1 MKRMLLAIVVTPA
14 AALAGPTF
22 VVKFDPAA
30 RDQPAS
36 GRLVVYLVK
45 HGADIP
51 PGTPPSSGPFW
62 HDPQPMFGVSVLD
75 VMPGQPMV
83 VDNDATYFPSP
94 LEALPPGTY
103 DAQAVLD
110 IHSNNSAWRMEP
122 GNLAS
127 NTVTFTITGADP
139 DPRVDIALVDVV
151 LAPEAPPLMTGVD
164 IVEVRSAL
172 LSEFHGR
179 DIMLRAGVVAPID
192 AVPSRRYPA
201 VYEVPGFGGD
211 HLGAYGHAVGMQ
223 RIDPASPEGRLAR
236 SAYWIVLDPES
247 GNGHTLF
254 ADSANNGPVGQA
266 LTTELIPAIEKRYR
280 LIAEPS
286 ARLLRG
292 HSSGGWSTI
301 WLATTY
307 PETFG
312 GCWSSAPDPVDFRRF
327 QLVDI
332 YAKLEGPT
340 GAPNRIGS
348 MYQDQSNPPRWLNSY
363 RADGQDLMTIR
374 QENLMEEVLGP
385 HNTSGQQWDSWQAV
399 FGPRDLAGRPAALY
413 EPLTGRIDMSIA
425 RQYLAFDISAR
436 LASDPERYLPM
447 FRDRVRIVV
456 GDEDNFHLEQAVMLL
471 SQRIDD
477 LLAIGVD
484 EMPRDQW
491 TGYVKVVRGYDH
503 GSVHDSMEVRAFP
516 GEMLRSLDSAGHI
529 GP

>member
-1 MKRMLLAIVVTPA
+1 M
-14 AALAGPTF
+14 
-22 VVKFDPAA
+22 KFDQAT

-45 HGADIP
+45 HGADVP

-62 HDPQPMFGVSVLD
+62 HDPQPMFGVWVREA
-75 VMPGQPMV
+75 VPGQPMV
-83 VDNDATYFPSP
+83 VDNEATYFPSP

-110 IHSNNSAWRMEP
+110 INTINSDWRMEP
-122 GNLAS
+122 GNLVS
-127 NTVTFTITGADP
+127 HTVTFTVSGDDP

-151 LAPEAPPLMTGVD
+151 AVPEAPPLITGVE

-179 DIMLRAGVVAPID
+179 DVMLRAGVVAPVD
-192 AVPSRRYPA
+192 AEPSRRYPG

-211 HLGAYGHAVGMQ
+211 HLGAYARAVSVQ
-223 RIDPASPEGRLAR
+223 RVDPASPEGRLAR
-236 SAYWIVLDPES
+236 AAYWIVLDPES

-266 LTTELIPAIEKRYR
+266 LVTELIPAIELRFA

-332 YAKLEGPT
+332 YAKLDGPT

-348 MYQDQSNPPRWLNSY
+348 MYHDQSTPPNWLNSY
-363 RADGQDLMTIR
+363 RADGTDLMTIR

-399 FGPRDLAGRPAALY
+399 FGPRDSAGRPAALY
-413 EPLTGRIDMSIA
+413 EPITGRIDMSIA
-425 RQYLAFDISAR
+425 QQYRAFDISGR
-436 LASDPERYLPM
+436 LAADPGRYLPM

-471 SQRIDD
+471 SQRIDELLVAHSD
-477 LLAIGVD
+477 LDAR
-484 EMPRDQW
+484 EQW

-503 GSVHDSMEVRAFP
+503 GSVHDAPEVRAFP
-516 GEMLRSLDSAGHI
+516 GEMLRALDSAGHL